1 MKQVLLALLLTTAAL
16 QLTWAQSSCDTA
28 DNLITNCGF
37 DTGTNGWVPSEGFIS
52 HDTEDGAEQPG
63 ALQIRGPSANSR
75 ATQSACVNSQPVGGR
90 TFEFGGSYRVTTDSL
105 LNFCRVDVTEYDGT
119 ACSGSEMQHLA
130 SSQGFPSMSAVFSD
144 VSSEFTAREESQS
157 MRVRLDCSQ
166 NFGSHTINWDDIY
179 LREQVLPPP
188 DGDFATS
195 ELDADV
201 TPLEVDMAQMGPPG
215 SQNDLLIIQLW
226 NNALDDNR
234 LTAFRVPA
242 PFDGTGVTSTD
253 IDAGSL
259 FGLNLCVLGEEEA
272 LLVYTK
278 DFNTQIAQY
287 DGNTWT
293 TNTLAAT
300 EADEFHYADCAVTAS
315 GTVIQS
321 LNATRNRLDV
331 FKRPHGPSK
340 RKTKGAFDEFA
351 LAFSIGD
358 ETIPGGPLSPFFGG
372 IPTSADSSRSI
383 FDAAL
388 PNTYDLLV
396 MASTDSRRRLGPVD
410 ADTGDSNLV
419 PIGNDPSR
427 KGSGD
432 GTTTDGHD
440 SHSDSD
446 SGSDGDRSSNDSKV
460 VTVEF
465 RSRRWLALKT
475 AGTGMVYRIEPN
487 GNQTVVNL
495 GPSQPGL
502 FVRNRVTRA
511 LDGNLY
517 RFARRAFTVD
527 RESLEIK
534 QIGAYPFSA
543 GGGLADILLP
553 FNTIALAGNAGG
565 LSLSLLR
572 PDVAFV
578 STFER

>member
-1 MKQVLLALLLTTAAL
+1 MRQVLLVLLFTATVL
-16 QLTWAQSSCDTA
+16 PEIQAQSSCDTA
-28 DNLITNCGF
+28 ANLITNCGF
-37 DTGTNGWVPSEGFIS
+37 DNDVSGWTPSSGFIS
-52 HDTEDGAEQPG
+52 HDTEDGAEQIG
-63 ALQIRGPSANSR
+63 ALQIRGTSGDST
-75 ATQSACVNSQPVGGR
+75 ATQSVCVNSQPIGGR
-90 TFEFGGSYRVTTDSL
+90 VFEFGGSYRLTTDDR
-105 LNFCRVDVTEYDGT
+105 LNFCRVDVTEFDGQS
-119 ACSGSEMQHLA
+119 CSGSQTQNLA
-130 SSQGFPSMSAVFSD
+130 SGSFPVLSSIFTPL
-144 VSSEFTAREESQS
+144 SSEFTAQQDSQS
-157 MRVRLDCSQ
+157 LRVRLDCNQ
-166 NFGSHTINWDDIY
+166 NFGSHTVNWDDIY
-179 LREQVLPPP
+179 LREQILPPP
-188 DGDFATS
+188 DGDFATN
-195 ELDADV
+195 ELDAGV
-201 TPLEVDMAQMGPPG
+201 TPLEVDMAQMGAPG
-215 SQNDLLIIQLW
+215 SQSDLLIIQLW
-226 NNALDDNR
+226 NNAFDDNR
-234 LTAFRVPA
+234 LTAFHVPA
-242 PFDGTGVTSTD
+242 PYDGTGVTSTD

-259 FGLNLCVLGEEEA
+259 FGVNLCVLGEDEA

-278 DFNTQIAQY
+278 DFNTEIAQY
-287 DGNTWT
+287 DGSTWT

-300 EADEFHYADCAVTAS
+300 EADEFHYSDCAVTAS
-315 GTVIQS
+315 GTVIQA
-321 LNATRNRLDV
+321 LNSTRNRLDV
-331 FKRPHGPSK
+331 FKRPQVPSK
-340 RKTKGAFDEFA
+340 GDAKGAFDEFA

-427 KGSGD
+427 KGKGD

-446 SGSDGDRSSNDSKV
+446 SGSGGDRSSNDSKV

-475 AGTGMVYRIEPN
+475 AGTGMVYRIEPD
-487 GNQTVVNL
+487 GNQTAVNL

-553 FNTIALAGNAGG
+553 FNTIALAGNAEG
-565 LSLSLLR
+565 LALTLLR

-578 STFER
+578 STFEQ